1 MSSWRPTA
9 ANWQSEVPKQAI
21 RLFVAQ
27 FAASKKRSQAKHTR
41 IRDEPHGDVT
51 KTCNFLASQQ
61 KNSHVAPR
69 SISLAG
75 TWQYIKIATHCIKI
89 ATH

>member
-1 MSSWRPTA
+1 MNPMATL
-9 ANWQSEVPKQAI
+9 P
-21 RLFVAQ
+21 RLQLFGK
-27 FAASKKRSQAKHTR
+27 ST
-41 IRDEPHGDVT
+41 
-51 KTCNFLASQQ
+51 